1 MEKKRIS
8 DERLAELIRAAALRR
23 EVPVGL
29 ETRVMAQV
37 ILRDRRRRERRAIAA
52 MACYCAVAVA
62 AVMVVAFVCLRSVD
76 SPEGALQVLAILAGA
91 VAAMVVACGEIIEQP
106 VAPRRTR
113 APRAMDATR
122 RDFTSP
128 PRTVAGD
135 LQSF

>member
-37 ILRDRRRRERRAIAA
+37 ILWDRRRRERRAIAA

-62 AVMVVAFVCLRSVD
+62 AVAFVCLRSVD

-91 VAAMVVACGEIIEQP
+91 VAAMMVACGDRATEILH
-106 VAPRRTR
+106 R
-113 APRAMDATR
+113 
-122 RDFTSP
+122 
-128 PRTVAGD
+128 
-135 LQSF
+135 L

>member
-29 ETRVMAQV
+29 E
-37 ILRDRRRRERRAIAA
+37 RRASAA

-91 VAAMVVACGEIIEQP
+91 VAAMMVACGDRATEILH
-106 VAPRRTR
+106 R
-113 APRAMDATR
+113 
-122 RDFTSP
+122 
-128 PRTVAGD
+128 
-135 LQSF
+135 L

>member
-52 MACYCAVAVA
+52 MA
-62 AVMVVAFVCLRSVD
+62 S
-76 SPEGALQVLAILAGA
+76 S
-91 VAAMVVACGEIIEQP
+91 ACGRSI
-106 VAPRRTR
+106 RRR
-113 APRAMDATR
+113 GRCRSWRFWREPLR
-122 RDFTSP
+122 R
-128 PRTVAGD
+128 
-135 LQSF
+135 

>member
-37 ILRDRRRRERRAIAA
+37 ILRDRRRERRAIAA

-62 AVMVVAFVCLRSVD
+62 AVMAVAFVCLRSVD

-91 VAAMVVACGEIIEQP
+91 VAAMMVACGDRATEILH
-106 VAPRRTR
+106 R
-113 APRAMDATR
+113 
-122 RDFTSP
+122 
-128 PRTVAGD
+128 
-135 LQSF
+135 L

>member
-37 ILRDRRRRERRAIAA
+37 RRRRERRAIAA

-91 VAAMVVACGEIIEQP
+91 VAAMVVACGDRATEILH
-106 VAPRRTR
+106 R
-113 APRAMDATR
+113 
-122 RDFTSP
+122 
-128 PRTVAGD
+128 
-135 LQSF
+135 L

>member
-52 MACYCAVAVA
+52 MACYCAPPVA
-62 AVMVVAFVCLRSVD
+62 AVMAAVRLSASRSIRRRRCRSWRFWREPLR
-76 SPEGALQVLAILAGA
+76 
-91 VAAMVVACGEIIEQP
+91 
-106 VAPRRTR
+106 
-113 APRAMDATR
+113 
-122 RDFTSP
+122 
-128 PRTVAGD
+128 
-135 LQSF
+135 

>member
-37 ILRDRRRRERRAIAA
+37 ILWDRRRRERRAIAA
-52 MACYCAVAVA
+52 
-62 AVMVVAFVCLRSVD
+62 MVVAFVCLRSVD

-91 VAAMVVACGEIIEQP
+91 VAAMMVACGDRATEILH
-106 VAPRRTR
+106 R
-113 APRAMDATR
+113 
-122 RDFTSP
+122 
-128 PRTVAGD
+128 
-135 LQSF
+135 L

>member
-37 ILRDRRRRERRAIAA
+37 ILEMYRGNIAISV
-52 MACYCAVAVA
+52 VAVA
-62 AVMVVAFVCLRSVD
+62 AVMAVAFVCLRSVD

-91 VAAMVVACGEIIEQP
+91 VAAMMVACGDRATEILH
-106 VAPRRTR
+106 R
-113 APRAMDATR
+113 
-122 RDFTSP
+122 
-128 PRTVAGD
+128 
-135 LQSF
+135 L

>member
-62 AVMVVAFVCLRSVD
+62 AVMAVAFVCLRSV
-76 SPEGALQVLAILAGA
+76 SYTHLRAQEGALQVLAILAGA
-91 VAAMVVACGEIIEQP
+91 VAAMVVACGDRATEILH
-106 VAPRRTR
+106 R
-113 APRAMDATR
+113 
-122 RDFTSP
+122 
-128 PRTVAGD
+128 
-135 LQSF
+135 L